1 MHLLLIGATGRNG
14 RFALDAALAN
24 SHTVTALIRES
35 SKSKLPQHPNLTVV
49 YGSASSSTDLA
60 KALTTPSPPQAIIST
75 LNLRRVS
82 ESPFAAPSPDS
93 PNDLLIQSMRALV
106 EAIQSTS
113 SGQTPKIVIN
123 SMQGVGDSAG
133 SLIWPIRALF
143 HHSNMTYT
151 LDGHEELDAF
161 VRGSGLNF
169 VLARAARLT
178 ERGEEK
184 ADLNKVKVLSDN
196 GKGAGWMAS
205 VAREELALW
214 LVKAAE
220 SNEWDGRS
228 PVLVN

>member
-1 MHLLLIGATGRNG
+1 M
-14 RFALDAALAN
+14 
-24 SHTVTALIRES
+24 
-35 SKSKLPQHPNLTVV
+35 
-49 YGSASSSTDLA
+49 
-60 KALTTPSPPQAIIST
+60 
-75 LNLRRVS
+75 
-82 ESPFAAPSPDS
+82 
-93 PNDLLIQSMRALV
+93 
-106 EAIQSTS
+106 
-113 SGQTPKIVIN
+113 
-123 SMQGVGDSAG
+123 
-133 SLIWPIRALF
+133 
-143 HHSNMTYT
+143 
-151 LDGHEELDAF
+151 
-161 VRGSGLNF
+161 NF